1 MLMFYIKNKAGLNI
15 LREKM
20 CNILVIEDN
29 PVNMELT
36 VDLLESYG
44 YNVTPAE
51 DGFIAL
57 DKVKEDKFDL
67 ILLDIQLP
75 KMDGLEVLSRL
86 KEDEATKD
94 IPVIALTAHSMRGDD
109 ERFIAAGCIDYISKP
124 IDIHSF
130 KEKIQYHLEASN

>member
-1 MLMFYIKNKAGLNI
+1 MSH
-15 LREKM
+15 
-20 CNILVIEDN
+20 ILVIEDN

-36 VDLLESYG
+36 VDLLESCEYQ
-44 YNVTPAE
+44 VTPAE

-57 DKVKEDKFDL
+57 EKVKENNFDL

-86 KEDEATKD
+86 KDNENTKD
-94 IPVIALTAHSMRGDD
+94 IPVVALTAHSMRGDG

-124 IDIHSF
+124 IDIHAF
-130 KEKIQYHLEASN
+130 KEKIKSLLMKNGGI

>member
-1 MLMFYIKNKAGLNI
+1 MH
-15 LREKM
+15 R
-20 CNILVIEDN
+20 ILVIEDN

-57 DKVKEDKFDL
+57 EKVKESDFNL

-86 KEDEATKD
+86 KENESTKD
-94 IPVIALTAHSMRGDD
+94 VPVIALTAHSMRGDD

-130 KEKIQYHLEASN
+130 KEKVQYHLGQSN

>member
-1 MLMFYIKNKAGLNI
+1 MSH
-15 LREKM
+15 
-20 CNILVIEDN
+20 ILVIEDN

-36 VDLLESYG
+36 VDLLESYE
-44 YNVTPAE
+44 YQVTPAE

-57 DKVKEDKFDL
+57 EKVKENYFDL

-86 KEDEATKD
+86 KDDEGTKD

-124 IDIHSF
+124 IDIHAF
-130 KEKIQYHLEASN
+130 KEKIKYHLEASN

>member
-1 MLMFYIKNKAGLNI
+1 
-15 LREKM
+15 M

-44 YNVTPAE
+44 YEVTPAE

-57 DKVKEDKFDL
+57 DKVKEKEFDL

-86 KEDEATKD
+86 KEDKDTKD

-130 KEKIQYHLEASN
+130 KEKIKYHLETSN

>member
-1 MLMFYIKNKAGLNI
+1 
-15 LREKM
+15 M

-44 YNVTPAE
+44 YEVTPAE

-57 DKVKEDKFDL
+57 DKVKEKEFDL
-67 ILLDIQLP
+67 ILLDIRLP

-130 KEKIQYHLEASN
+130 KEKVQYHLEASN

>member
-1 MLMFYIKNKAGLNI
+1 MVQ
-15 LREKM
+15 
-20 CNILVIEDN
+20 ILVVEDN

-44 YNVTPAE
+44 YAVVQAE
-51 DGFIAL
+51 DGFVAL
-57 DKVKEDKFDL
+57 EKLKDEDVDL

-75 KMDGLEVLSRL
+75 KIDGLELLSRI
-86 KEDEATKD
+86 KSDDSTKD

-124 IDIHSF
+124 IDIKGF
-130 KEKIQYHLEASN
+130 KEKLQFYLGMLN

>member
-1 MLMFYIKNKAGLNI
+1 MSH
-15 LREKM
+15 
-20 CNILVIEDN
+20 ILVIEDN

-36 VDLLESYG
+36 VDLLESYE
-44 YNVTPAE
+44 YQVTPAE

-57 DKVKEDKFDL
+57 EKVKENHFDL

-75 KMDGLEVLSRL
+75 KMDGLELLSRL
-86 KEDEATKD
+86 KDNDSTKD

-124 IDIHSF
+124 IDIHAF
-130 KEKIQYHLEASN
+130 KEKIKYHLEASN